1 MNFKPNGISQYDAVY
16 KACDEIG
23 GKTSL
28 KDLQKLAEKNYG
40 APIRNN
46 AIIGVARKQWQK
58 KNNKEADCRTY
69 KVQPR
74 RNMLNDNKVSKKQ
87 KERLGTLSPQELAKL
102 LKLIGTSRDKF
113 HSIPQLTNAIR
124 KEIVNHSLAMV

>member
-1 MNFKPNGISQYDAVY
+1 MAGLLREN
-16 KACDEIG
+16 E
-23 GKTSL
+23 
-28 KDLQKLAEKNYG
+28 
-40 APIRNN
+40 
-46 AIIGVARKQWQK
+46 
-58 KNNKEADCRTY
+58 
-69 KVQPR
+69 
-74 RNMLNDNKVSKKQ
+74 VSKKQ